1 MIKLKST
8 KVIVTRGA
16 ALPWISFCFAFN
28 LSSILPIFFQQ
39 RKKMGEKNAGR
50 GKPLHPTALTRLL
63 PLDKLGVVR
72 LGQKAYK
79 VRNTEHP
86 EIISI
91 QKSIALLGLA
101 VIKYV
106 FHLCEHCSKP

>member
-1 MIKLKST
+1 VDFFLLCFKSLFYPAHFLS
-8 KVIVTRGA
+8 A
-16 ALPWISFCFAFN
+16 AKEN
-28 LSSILPIFFQQ
+28 
-39 RKKMGEKNAGR
+39 GEKNAGR

-72 LGQKAYK
+72 LDQKAYK
-79 VRNTEHP
+79 VKNTEHP

-91 QKSIALLGLA
+91 QERIALLDLA

-106 FHLCEHCSKP
+106 SHLCEHCSRP